1 MFQISACLLTLIG
14 VVLIYVTTRHQRL
27 LSTSHPKIIA
37 MLGGCLLLF
46 ALLSW
51 MQLLTTT
58 AAIFVWIF
66 TFITMMISIPFSTL
80 IRFRRGK

>member
-27 LSTSHPKIIA
+27 LSASHPKIIA

-66 TFITMMISIPFSTL
+66 TFITMMISVPFSTL